1 MFLFQ
6 GLGEAQ
12 AEDELDKSECR
23 NDDVCVKSAI
33 KESLEVL
40 RNAAFIADEIDK
52 HCKDCNAGDEN
63 ARDQVPRSAEFLSA
77 SGDECDKEVDA
88 SKSEERGRQNERDTA
103 RYACCKRFFQSGKL
117 RDDKHP

>member
-1 MFLFQ
+1 MFFLQ
-6 GLGEAQ
+6 RLGEAQ
-12 AEDELDKSECR
+12 AENELDKSECR

-63 ARDQVPRSAEFLSA
+63 ARDQVPCSAVFLST
-77 SGDECDKEVDA
+77 SGDECDKEVDE
-88 SKSEERGRQNERDTA
+88 SKS
-103 RYACCKRFFQSGKL
+103 
-117 RDDKHP
+117 